1 MSSEIYSFRNASS
14 IIPAAIVEEVKKAV
28 PTRPAIMSATT
39 CRDALLVPLR
49 NNHGWSDEVNLSP
62 DAKITIT
69 SCKQNIGL
77 CVQTG
82 NMARF
87 YADLMKLSL
96 LHTQDRIYSAI
107 YVLPTHVLADEW
119 GSNIA
124 HFERFCNELP
134 IFSPTL
140 HVPILVIGL
149 KKP

>member
-1 MSSEIYSFRNASS
+1 MPSEIFSFRHASS
-14 IIPAAIVEEVKKAV
+14 TIPAAIVEEVQRAI
-28 PTRPAIMSATT
+28 PGRPSIMSATP
-39 CRDALLVPLR
+39 CRDAILTNLR
-49 NNHGWSDEVNLSP
+49 GACGWSDEVKLSP

-69 SCKQNIGL
+69 SCKEDIGL

-96 LHTQDRIYSAI
+96 LHTQERVYAAI
-107 YVLPTHVLADEW
+107 FVLPTQDLAVDW

-124 HFERFCNELP
+124 NYERLCNELP
-134 IFSPTL
+134 IFSPVL
-140 HVPILVIGL
+140 NIPILVIGL

>member
-1 MSSEIYSFRNASS
+1 MSTEIFAFRHASTT
-14 IIPAAIVEEVKKAV
+14 IPAAIIEDVKRSV
-28 PTRPAIMSATT
+28 PGRPAINSATP
-39 CRDALLVPLR
+39 CRDAILSTLR
-49 NNHGWSDEVNLSP
+49 KACGWSDEVKLSP

-69 SCKQNIGL
+69 SCKEKIGL

-96 LHTQDRIYSAI
+96 RHTQERIYAAVF
-107 YVLPTHVLADEW
+107 VLPTQDLAVQW

-124 HFERFCNELP
+124 NFERLCNELP
-134 IFSPTL
+134 IFSPVL
-140 HVPILVIGL
+140 HIPILVIGL